1 MTENKP
7 YKKFRAGQVS
17 ATIWNNEQTNKEGKT
32 FEVKTIQ
39 LTKSYTTDEGK
50 TWKDT
55 NSFSLNDLPKIQL
68 VILKAQ
74 EELLLSKE

>member
-1 MTENKP
+1 MTENNP

-17 ATIWNNEQTNKEGKT
+17 ATIWINEREGKDGKM
-32 FEVKTIQ
+32 FEAKTIQ

-55 NSFSLNDLPKIQL
+55 NSFSLNDLQKIQL